1 MRPTTI
7 EGEGRLICDTISGF
21 LATVGLSENGLL
33 SNPEFIEIL
42 IHAGAR
48 SFGLIIEISMEAI
61 GEAVESD
68 SKALMVD
75 HFADAYFMRT
85 NSDDDMNPFVSK
97 QWRSIDTRKA
107 MDRLVEETKVLKRS
121 KRK

>member
-1 MRPTTI
+1 
-7 EGEGRLICDTISGF
+7 
-21 LATVGLSENGLL
+21 
-33 SNPEFIEIL
+33 
-42 IHAGAR
+42 
-48 SFGLIIEISMEAI
+48 MEAI

-68 SKALMVD
+68 SKTLMVD
-75 HFADAYFMRT
+75 HFADAYFIRT